1 MDIYLVSTFLVVSHL
16 VLSCEGLQCAGHE
29 SLRKKKHGQRETR
42 GLTLLQPPA
51 HEIHPEQHVLVP
63 RGQALQAREAHAV
76 PERGD
81 LIVHEAGVHTV
92 EVLKWGTGE
101 NKMDAHLSLA
111 SRCVVPFVF
120 REVKF

>member
-1 MDIYLVSTFLVVSHL
+1 MYLPSVFLVISHL
-16 VLSCEGLQCAGHE
+16 ILSREGLQCAGHE
-29 SLRKKKHGQRETR
+29 SLRKKEHGQRETR

-76 PERGD
+76 PERRD

-101 NKMDAHLSLA
+101 HKMDVHLSIF
-111 SRCVVPFVF
+111 S
-120 REVKF
+120 